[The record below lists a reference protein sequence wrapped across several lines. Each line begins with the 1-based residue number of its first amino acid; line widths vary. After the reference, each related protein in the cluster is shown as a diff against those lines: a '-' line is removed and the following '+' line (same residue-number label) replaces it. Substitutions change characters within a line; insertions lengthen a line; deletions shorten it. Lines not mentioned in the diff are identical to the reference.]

1 MDRYLFEY
9 LKEKGADLVSSADL
23 RELPKDIRDGFDTGI
38 SITVKLDSQVIPKI
52 ASGPTLEYHTEFDR
66 VNNLLKS
73 LGQCASDFLQD
84 RGYETINLAVTDF
97 GIDPETLSTLLPHK
111 TVATKSGL
119 GWIGKNALLV
129 TRSFGSAVR
138 LTTVLTNADLP
149 KSVPIQ
155 RSYCGNCTACVDSCP
170 GSAPLG
176 ENWEIG
182 SHRDNF
188 FDAWSCR
195 KTALNQS
202 ITKTGIRNTICG
214 ICISVCPWTKK
225 YIRKSSNNLMDH
237 DGPKSTAR
245 GHEHVWHRRQY

>member
-38 SITVKLDSQVIPKI
+38 SIAVKLDPQVVSKI
-52 ASGPTLEYHTEFDR
+52 EFGPTEEYHAEFDR
-66 VNNLLKS
+66 VNNLLKL
-73 LGQCASDFLQD
+73 LGQYASDYLQSE
-84 RGYETINLAVTDF
+84 GYKTNNFAVTDF
-97 GIDPETLSTLLPHK
+97 GIDAKTLSTPLPHK

-129 TRSFGSAVR
+129 TRPFGSAVR

-149 KSVPIQ
+149 ISSPILK
-155 RSYCGNCTACVDSCP
+155 SYCGNCTACVESCP
-170 GSAPLG
+170 GRAPRG
-176 ENWEIG
+176 ENWKIG
-182 SHRDNF
+182 SYRDIF
-188 FDAWSCR
+188 FDAFSCR

-225 YIRKSSNNLMDH
+225 YIRKSSNNLMDQNK
-237 DGPKSTAR
+237 PKNTAR
-245 GHEHVWHRRQY
+245 RS